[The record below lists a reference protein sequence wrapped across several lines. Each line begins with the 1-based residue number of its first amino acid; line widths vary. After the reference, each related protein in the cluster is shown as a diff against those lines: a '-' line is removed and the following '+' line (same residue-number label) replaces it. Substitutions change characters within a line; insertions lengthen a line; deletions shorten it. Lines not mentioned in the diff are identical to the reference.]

1 MTYEVRLTRDAQ
13 EDLQELFDFLLHREL
28 NRPGGGDLELAA
40 KAITALENG
49 FATLQSSPFT
59 CRKAT
64 SNPLLRELIVPFG
77 ATGYLAL
84 FDITDAQTV
93 TIAAVRHQRESDY
106 H

>member
-1 MTYEVRLTRDAQ
+1 MNFEVRLTRDAQ

-28 NRPGGGDLELAA
+28 TRPGGGDLDLAA
-40 KAITALENG
+40 KAITALEDG
-49 FATLQSSPFT
+49 FATLQRSPFS
-59 CRKAT
+59 CRKAA
-64 SNPLLRELIVPFG
+64 SNPFLRELIVPFG

-84 FDITDAQTV
+84 FEITDAQTV